1 MTEKETVTLSSAQNC
16 SARFSAEGTFVLQ
29 LPRTHEYRE
38 LGNNLCRDAINASVQ
53 SSNKVK
59 TIDED
64 TY

>member
-1 MTEKETVTLSSAQNC
+1 M
-16 SARFSAEGTFVLQ
+16 LQ
-29 LPRTHEYRE
+29 LPRTQEYSE

-59 TIDED
+59 IVEEY